1 MKPVF
6 IPLALGLLVSATT
19 AGLSNAAV
27 ARPNIVLIMVD
38 DFGYECVGA
47 NGSAD
52 YRTPNLDRLAAEG
65 MRFEH
70 CHVQPL
76 CTPTR
81 VQLMTGLYNARNYA
95 GFGVLPRRESTFA
108 NRFRDAGY
116 STGIAGKWQLGHEL
130 DSPKHFGFDESCL
143 WQHTRRPPR
152 YANPGLELNGV
163 EHDYSNGE
171 YGPDLVNAWAL
182 DFIARHREERF
193 LLYYPMILTHAPF
206 QPTPDS
212 PDWDP
217 QAKGERVNRAP
228 RHFGEMVACTD
239 KLVGRVVEELAK
251 HGLRE
256 TTLLV
261 FLGDNGT
268 LGTITSRMRDGRQIR
283 GGKAQSTAAG
293 THVPLIVN
301 WPGIVPAG
309 RVNQD
314 LINSTDFYPTLCE
327 AAGIQLPGTPPLD
340 GLSFWPQLKGEPG
353 TPRELMYLWFS
364 RNGGARP
371 THEFAATRRFKLYR
385 DGLFYDYLADPLE
398 QSPLEQDSLPPEVQD
413 TWKKL
418 AAELE
423 RMRDA
428 RPAFLAAEAGSG
440 TPPASRTP

>member
-1 MKPVF
+1 MKLRLTSMVV
-6 IPLALGLLVSATT
+6 GLLATAT
-19 AGLSNAAV
+19 GAPVSNAATN
-27 ARPNIVLIMVD
+27 RPNVVLIMVD

-52 YRTPNLDRLAAEG
+52 YRTPNLDRLAAAG

-81 VQLMTGLYNARNYA
+81 VQLMTGLYNARNYS
-95 GFGVLPRRESTFA
+95 GFGVLPRRETTFA

-116 STGIAGKWQLGHEL
+116 ATGIAGKWQLGHEL

-152 YANPGLELNGV
+152 FANPGLEFNG
-163 EHDYSNGE
+163 EERDFSDGE
-171 YGPDLVNAWAL
+171 YGPELVNDWVL
-182 DFIARHREERF
+182 DFITRHREDPF

-217 QAKGERVNRAP
+217 KAVGERVNQHT
-228 RHFGEMVACTD
+228 RHFGEMVAYTD
-239 KLVGRVVEELAK
+239 KMLGRLVAALEG

-256 TTLLV
+256 KTLII

-268 LGTITSRMRDGRQIR
+268 LGSITSRMRDGRAIR
-283 GGKAQSTAAG
+283 GGKGQSKAAG

-301 WPGIVPAG
+301 WPGVVPAG
-309 RVNQD
+309 RVNED
-314 LINSTDFYPTLCE
+314 LINSTDFYPTICD
-327 AAGIQLPGTPPLD
+327 AAGVSLPTVTALD
-340 GLSFWPQLKGEPG
+340 GRSFWPQLQGRPG
-353 TPRELMYLWFS
+353 TPRELMYLWYS
-364 RNGGARP
+364 RNGGMEP
-371 THEFAATRRFKLYR
+371 THEFAATKRFKLYR
-385 DGLFYDYLADPLE
+385 DGSFFDYLADPLE
-398 QSPLEQDSLPPEVQD
+398 KSPLPPTDLSPAANEAQ
-413 TWKKL
+413 TKL
-418 AAELE
+418 AQELE

-440 TPPASRTP
+440 TPPAE